1 MTTTELI
8 KMLQSVEKGASNRS
22 REITIYKRDRKG
34 RLKQIL
40 SRNEKLEI
48 LSTGD
53 GCAGAE
59 LSIIITNTK
68 E

>member
-8 KMLQSVEKGASNRS
+8 KLLQTIEKGASNRS
-22 REITIYKRDRKG
+22 REITIYKRDKKG
-34 RLKQIL
+34 KLKQIVF
-40 SRNEKLEI
+40 RNENIEI

-53 GCAGAE
+53 GCIGAE
-59 LSIIITNTK
+59 LSLIINTK

>member
-8 KMLQSVEKGASNRS
+8 NLLQKVEKGVSDRS
-22 REITIYKRDRKG
+22 REITIYKEDETGELTSLMK
-34 RLKQIL
+34 
-40 SRNEKLEI
+40 EKDLIEI

-59 LSIIITNTK
+59 ISLIIK
-68 E
+68 Q